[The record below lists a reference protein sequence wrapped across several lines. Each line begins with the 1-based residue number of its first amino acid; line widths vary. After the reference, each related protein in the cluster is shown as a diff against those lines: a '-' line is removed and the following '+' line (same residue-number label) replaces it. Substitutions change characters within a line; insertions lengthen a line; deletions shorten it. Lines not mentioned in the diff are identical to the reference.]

1 MTLEDIS
8 KALTQ
13 VSAKDEVKA
22 RIHLENVLDFFENS
36 ALGQLIQQN
45 TDKIYREAPFAM
57 LKQDPESQENFVVRG
72 IVDGYLLL
80 EDRIVLFDYKTDK
93 YTNSEEI
100 KNRYQGQM
108 ALYAEALSK
117 SYQNKPVDKYLIL
130 LGGERLQ
137 VLSL

>member
-1 MTLEDIS
+1 MHELMQRISLSQKVTLEDIS

-57 LKQDPESQENFVVRG
+57 LKEDPESKENLLSWDCRCLSYFRG
-72 IVDGYLLL
+72 SFGSL
-80 EDRIVLFDYKTDK
+80 DYKTDK

-100 KNRYQGQM
+100 KDRYQGQNGT
-108 ALYAEALSK
+108 LCRSTQQVI
-117 SYQNKPVDKYLIL
+117 SY
-130 LGGERLQ
+130 
-137 VLSL
+137 